1 MKTTLLSTLLVASLS
16 LFAQQPP
23 KSLDGIYMTQVEQ
36 GRLDFTINDDFVSY
50 SLAVSLAEECDSF
63 TEIPKDVLG
72 KDGLVGYFFHFQ
84 DYDVLYILVRG
95 GTLKGSLV
103 EKKKG
108 A

>member
-1 MKTTLLSTLLVASLS
+1 MKIALLSTLLVASLS
-16 LFAQQPP
+16 LFSQQPP
-23 KSLDGIYMTQVEQ
+23 KSLDGIRMTQVDD
-36 GRLDFTINDDFVSY
+36 RLDFTINDDFVSY

-95 GTLKGSLV
+95 GTLKGSLL

>member
-1 MKTTLLSTLLVASLS
+1 MKTTIVSTLLVASLS

-36 GRLDFTINDDFVSY
+36 GVYDFTITDDFASH
-50 SLAVSLAEECDSF
+50 SLAVSLSDECDSF

-72 KDGLVGYFFHFQ
+72 KDGLVGYFFHFE
-84 DYDVLYILVRG
+84 DYDVLYVLVRG
-95 GTLKGSLV
+95 GTLKGSLI